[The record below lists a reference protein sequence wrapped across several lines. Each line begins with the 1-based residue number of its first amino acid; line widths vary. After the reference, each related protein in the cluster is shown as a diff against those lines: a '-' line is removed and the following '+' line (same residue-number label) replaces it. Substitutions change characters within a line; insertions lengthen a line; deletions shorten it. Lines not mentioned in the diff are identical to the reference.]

1 MRQRV
6 AGKTE
11 RRLAGA
17 SQRDP
22 FVVQLP
28 PNLPSSVVM
37 NQNKGRDANNE
48 HLGVDYEVTGFVG
61 SPAKAVPRRRRST
74 VRLNIRKLA
83 HVSAA
88 LTGRPTATETKSF
101 MLSSK
106 AMRLQ
111 VTLSKPVC
119 PAAIFP
125 SSDRL
130 PTSPCS
136 CGPCPLAVTLCGE
149 I

>member
-1 MRQRV
+1 MAIYTSGALGLSVILQHRV
-6 AGKTE
+6 
-11 RRLAGA
+11 
-17 SQRDP
+17 
-22 FVVQLP
+22 
-28 PNLPSSVVM
+28 
-37 NQNKGRDANNE
+37 NE
-48 HLGVDYEVTGFVG
+48 SCEDVKR
-61 SPAKAVPRRRRST
+61 P
-74 VRLNIRKLA
+74 NIRKLA
-83 HVSAA
+83 HVPAPSVA
-88 LTGRPTATETKSF
+88 RPTAMETKSF

-119 PAAIFP
+119 PAATFP